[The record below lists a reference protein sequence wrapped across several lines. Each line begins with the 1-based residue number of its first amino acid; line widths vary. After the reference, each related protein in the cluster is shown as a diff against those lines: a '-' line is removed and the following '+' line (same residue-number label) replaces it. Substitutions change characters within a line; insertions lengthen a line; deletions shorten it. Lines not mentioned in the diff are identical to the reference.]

1 MDNERSTPDGDLEH
15 ELECEQCGA
24 SFRVPVRAQSH
35 VACPSCGVP
44 ISTAVLREPLWWTAV
59 AGMALAA
66 IAVPGLA
73 YRLFGPGVALPVAG
87 VTLLTVWFAGR
98 RF

>member
-1 MDNERSTPDGDLEH
+1 
-15 ELECEQCGA
+15 
-24 SFRVPVRAQSH
+24 
-35 VACPSCGVP
+35 
-44 ISTAVLREPLWWTAV
+44 VLREPLWWTAV